1 MSKADISSK
10 AGKAYNSARDNT
22 YVRRLIEDEEL
33 RASIIAAAVAAKS
46 AYGRVQ
52 SSKSSTVETVTNDRK
67 VKRELSE
74 AADSLRDAAER
85 LREGPKKKRH
95 PIRNLI
101 GLGLL
106 TGGLV
111 LVFSESARKTV
122 LDAIFGAEEE
132 FVYTSTTSVP
142 PAESAAQTNGTP
154 VAD

>member
-1 MSKADISSK
+1 MSKADFSNR
-10 AGKAYNSARDNT
+10 AGNAYTATRKNP
-22 YVRRLIEDEEL
+22 YVRRLVEDEDL
-33 RASIIAAAVAAKS
+33 RASIIGALVAAKS
-46 AYGRVQ
+46 AYGRIQ
-52 SSKSSTVETVTNDRK
+52 ASNSSAVEAVTSDRK

-74 AADSLRDAAER
+74 AVDSLREASAR
-85 LREGPKKKRH
+85 IQSPPKKKRH

-101 GLGLL
+101 GISLL

-122 LDAIFGAEEE
+122 LDAVFGAEEE

-154 VAD
+154 VAE

>member
-10 AGKAYNSARDNT
+10 AGKAYAGARDNQ
-22 YVRRLIEDEEL
+22 YVRRLVEDEEL
-33 RASIIAAAVAAKS
+33 RASLIGALVAAKS
-46 AYGRVQ
+46 AYGRIQ
-52 SSKSSTVETVTNDRK
+52 SSNSSAVEAVTSDRK
-67 VKRELSE
+67 VKRELSD
-74 AADSLRDAAER
+74 AVDSLREAQSR
-85 LREGPKKKRH
+85 LQAPKKKRH

-122 LDAIFGAEEE
+122 LDAVFGAEEE
-132 FVYTSTTSVP
+132 FVYTSTTTVP

-154 VAD
+154 VAE

>member
-1 MSKADISSK
+1 VSKADIPGK
-10 AGKAYNSARDNT
+10 AGKAYTSARENQ

-33 RASIIAAAVAAKS
+33 RASIIGAFVAAKS
-46 AYGRVQ
+46 AYGRIQ
-52 SSKSSTVETVTNDRK
+52 SSNSSTVEAVTGDRK

-74 AADSLRDAAER
+74 AVESLRDASER
-85 LREGPKKKRH
+85 LQAPKKKRH

-101 GLGLL
+101 GIGLL

-132 FVYTSTTSVP
+132 FVYTSTTTVP
-142 PAESAAQTNGTP
+142 PAESAAQTNGTS
-154 VAD
+154 VAE

>member
-10 AGKAYNSARDNT
+10 AGKAYASARENT

-33 RASIIAAAVAAKS
+33 RASIIAAAVAAKN

-52 SSKSSTVETVTNDRK
+52 SSRSSAVDSVAHDRK
-67 VKRELSE
+67 VKRDLSE

-95 PIRNLI
+95 PIRKLV
-101 GLGLL
+101 GLSLL

-122 LDAIFGAEEE
+122 LDAVFGAEEE

-142 PAESAAQTNGTP
+142 PAESAAQTNGSP